1 MRFHFYCALAVISIF
16 STSFDTNQKSFTF
29 MAPTGAQGGA
39 MLSVR
44 ASVTFLKRTRKMSSS
59 EHLNFSAYSNQTMY
73 SVPDL
78 AF

>member
-29 MAPTGAQGGA
+29 LAPTGAQGEA

-44 ASVTFLKRTRKMSSS
+44 ASVTFLKRTMKMSSS
-59 EHLNFSAYSNQTMY
+59 THLNFSAYRNRTMY